1 MSQVLHF
8 QIKAIQAAKDQ
19 DWQAAIDHN
28 VALLEIKPE
37 DISAL
42 NRLGA
47 AYLQVGDTKKAQATF
62 ERALG
67 VDQSNKLARKNLEKI
82 KNKQTPQVPSFSPE
96 SFIEEPGKTK
106 SVELYRLAGK
116 DVLDTLSIGQLCQL
130 QPKNRYVS
138 VLVNDIYVGA
148 LPEDLSF
155 RLTKL
160 LNTGNIYSCRI
171 RSCNGNSCAVHLRE
185 LERSAKNRDLS
196 SFPVNKSSVTSTI
209 NDVDESM
216 LEDDIPVEI
225 VHTDTDT
232 EKSFDD
238 FDSDR
243 DRD

>member
-1 MSQVLHF
+1 MSQFIHF
-8 QIKAIQAAKDQ
+8 QQKAIKAAKDQ
-19 DWQAAIDHN
+19 DWQTAIESN
-28 VALLEIKPE
+28 VSLLELKPE

-47 AYLQVGDTKKAQATF
+47 AYLQVGDTKKAQAAF
-62 ERALG
+62 ERALV
-67 VDQSNKLARKNLEKI
+67 VDQSNKLARKNLERI
-82 KNKQTPQVPSFSPE
+82 KNKQATHVPSFSPE

-116 DVLDTLSIGQLCQL
+116 DVLDTLSVGQLCKL

-160 LNTGNIYSCRI
+160 LNTGNVYSCRI
-171 RSCNGNSCAVHLRE
+171 RSTNGNSCAVHLRE
-185 LERSAKNRDLS
+185 LERSPKNRDLS
-196 SFPVNKSSVTSTI
+196 SFPVNKASVTSTI

-216 LEDDIPVEI
+216 LEEDIPVEI

-232 EKSFDD
+232 EKSYDD

-243 DRD
+243 E